1 MKFIL
6 KNVNSIFAFLVGVFA
21 VFYFKGCEPKPKPEV
36 IRIEGKRYEVIKRD
50 TVYQKKTITKYRDG
64 VYVYHADSV
73 YVEIPANVDTSK
85 ILEKYYQMNVFVDSL
100 ETGYGPVIV
109 KDTIQLNKIKGR
121 SYTGYL
127 KIPEVRTTVKQ
138 SLTPAL
144 FAGLGSGINGKGRIQ
159 EVSAHLF
166 LETRKR
172 TIYGI
177 GVGVAAGAPVYKLN
191 ILLKL

>member
-21 VFYFKGCEPKPKPEV
+21 VFYFKGCDKQKPEV
-36 IRIEGKRYEVIKRD
+36 IRIEGKKYEVIKRD
-50 TVYQKKTITKYRDG
+50 TVYQQKTITKYKDG

-73 YVEIPANVDTSK
+73 YVEVPQSVDTAK
-85 ILEKYYQMNVFVDSL
+85 ILENYYQMNVFVDSL
-100 ETGYGPVIV
+100 ETGYGPIIV

-121 SYTGYL
+121 SYTGYI
-127 KIPEVRTTVKQ
+127 KVPEIRTVVKQ
-138 SLTPAL
+138 SLKPAV
-144 FAGLGSGINGKGRIQ
+144 FAGLGSGIDGKGRVQ

-172 TIYGI
+172 TLYGV
-177 GVGVAAGAPVYKLN
+177 GVGVAGGAPIYKLN
-191 ILLKL
+191 VLLKL

>member
-21 VFYFKGCEPKPKPEV
+21 VFYFKGCDKPKPQV
-36 IRIEGKRYEVIKRD
+36 IKIEGKKYEVVKRD
-50 TVYQKKTITKYRDG
+50 TVYQQKTLVKYKDG

-73 YVEIPANVDTSK
+73 YVEIPQNVDTAK
-85 ILEKYYQMNVFVDSL
+85 ILENYYQMNVFVDSL
-100 ETGYGPVIV
+100 ETGYGHIVV

-144 FAGLGSGINGKGRIQ
+144 FAGIGSGIDGRGKIR

-191 ILLKL
+191 VLLKL